1 MTPTQILRSII
12 VLFISIISNSLGFE
26 ITESEIYSNGSLT
39 PEKQLTYIPG
49 DTVKLKCVTS
59 DWYEFCSWKHNNQV
73 CKFEWKR
80 SYGDV
85 RKQSCDSNWN
95 DRIKFVGNY
104 NEYDCSIE
112 LSNLSLSD
120 AGEWTC
126 NLESY
131 VWGPI
136 SGTTDTAEFYLMI
149 DSDLDYNETLIDTR
163 VEHEDENEGKSRLNS
178 RH

>member
-1 MTPTQILRSII
+1 MNPTHILSSIS
-12 VLFISIISNSLGFE
+12 VLYILVISYSLGFE
-26 ITESEIYSNGSLT
+26 IRKSEIYSNSSLIL
-39 PEKQLTYIPG
+39 EKKLTFIPG
-49 DTVKLKCVTS
+49 DTVELKCVTS

-85 RKQSCDSNWN
+85 RKQSCDLNLN

-104 NEYDCSIE
+104 NDYDCSIE

-126 NLESY
+126 DLESY

-136 SGTTDTAEFYLMI
+136 SGKTDTAEFYLMI
-149 DSDLDYNETLIDTR
+149 DSDLDYNETLIDTS
-163 VEHEDENEGKSRLNS
+163 VEHEDENEGKLRLNS
-178 RH
+178 KH